1 MSDIEYRAVLPE
13 GWPRPRGYSH
23 AVVAAGKSQ
32 VRIAGQ
38 IGTSPG
44 QTDVAPGTD
53 FGTQWSLA
61 MANLVTVLKAAG
73 GEAQNLVVLRAYITD
88 VGEFNRN
95 GAAIGK
101 SWAESLGKHFP
112 AMTIV
117 QVSRLLDP
125 NAAVEIEGEAILG

>member
-1 MSDIEYRAVLPE
+1 MSNIEYRAILPQ

-23 AVVAAGKSQ
+23 AVVAAGRSQ

-38 IGTSPG
+38 IGVGPG
-44 QTDVAPGTD
+44 QTEVAPGTD
-53 FGTQWSLA
+53 FGTQWARA
-61 MANLVTVLKAAG
+61 MANLVTVLKTAG

-88 VGEFNRN
+88 VDEFNRS

-101 SWAESLGKHFP
+101 SWSELLGKHFP

-125 NAAVEIEGEAILG
+125 NAAVEIEGEAVLG